1 MKYQIL
7 FYQKNNEK
15 IFKTVV
21 WCLEGKPFQEQREN
35 TMLFGVQLM
44 LRWVYNYS
52 KLSVITIT
60 V

>member
-21 WCLEGKPFQEQREN
+21 WCLEGKHFQEQRGN
-35 TMLFGVQLM
+35 TMFFGVQPI

-52 KLSVITIT
+52 NLSVITIT